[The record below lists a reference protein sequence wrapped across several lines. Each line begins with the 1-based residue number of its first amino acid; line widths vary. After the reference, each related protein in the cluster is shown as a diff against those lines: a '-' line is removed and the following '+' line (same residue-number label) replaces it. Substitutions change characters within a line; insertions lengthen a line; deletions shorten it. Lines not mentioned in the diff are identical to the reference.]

1 MKSENKIA
9 LGVSIV
15 MTVMTAV
22 LAILNFTGLVPM
34 QWYWIVSPF
43 WIGFGFGFV
52 ILALIMVGVIM
63 VGVVEMIAEML
74 DDLFG

>member
-1 MKSENKIA
+1 MKSENKIV

-15 MTVMTAV
+15 MMVMTAV

-43 WIGFGFGFV
+43 WIGFGFAFI
-52 ILALIMVGVIM
+52 ILSLIVVGILM
-63 VGVVEMIAEML
+63 AGMAELIAEML
-74 DDLFG
+74 DDIFG